1 MAIDFPDSPTD
12 GQSFTSGATK
22 WIYSSS
28 ESKWNI
34 AAPDTAT
41 TTAFAPIGTVINYMG
56 GAAPNGW
63 LLCNGQ
69 SLTRSA
75 YPALFGVLSTTYGQG
90 SNPGT
95 TFALPQFMGTTGIYI
110 IRATDEAVTL
120 SSASNLLAMPVGTM
134 SLFAM
139 STIPTG
145 WLRCD
150 GSAVSRT
157 SYADLYSAVGT
168 TYGTGDGST
177 TFNLPNIAGSGSGS
191 PLYYIKAILS
201 GDAAPASVAH
211 ASSHIRTGSDVI
223 DGDRLQV
230 DYVPSAYTRDS
241 TDANAGA
248 NTDLTAHL
256 KGINTAI
263 SATYSRSQMPTG
275 SVINTAYGQKTDYS
289 TYTSGTFTDIG
300 LSCTLNVSLASSVVL
315 IQVSIPTF
323 IKIDSGTT
331 WGGGFRLVTSTGT
344 TITDTAGD
352 NGGPLGF
359 WINLQGLG
367 GSGYRD
373 AFTTVPM
380 HGVHIPGATG
390 SVTYKV
396 QVSVRSGG
404 VNVNYNA
411 SNYFPKSTIIAQ
423 EIKQ

>member
-1 MAIDFPDSPTD
+1 MAIDFPNSPTD
-12 GQSFTSGATK
+12 GQTFTSGTTK
-22 WIYSSS
+22 WVYSASAG
-28 ESKWNI
+28 KWNI
-34 AAPDTAT
+34 AAVETST

-56 GAAPNGW
+56 GSPPNGW
-63 LLCNGQ
+63 IVCNGQ

-75 YPALFGVLSTTYGQG
+75 YPALFGVVGTTYGQG
-90 SNPGT
+90 SSPGT
-95 TFALPQFMGTTGIYI
+95 TFALPQFIGSTGIYI

-139 STIPTG
+139 SSIPTG

-157 SYADLYSAVGT
+157 SYADLYSAIGT

-177 TFNLPNIAGSGSGS
+177 TFNLPNIAGSGTGS

-201 GDAAPASVAH
+201 GDAAPATVAH
-211 ASSHIRTGSDVI
+211 ASSHIRTGTDII

-241 TDANAGA
+241 SAAEAGA

-256 KGINTAI
+256 KGISNAI
-263 SATYSRSQMPTG
+263 GATYARSQMPTG

-300 LSCTLNVSLASSVVL
+300 LSCTLNVSLATSIVL
-315 IQVSIPTF
+315 IQVTIPTF
-323 IKIDSGTT
+323 INIASGTS
-331 WGGGFRLVTSTGT
+331 WGGGFRLLTSTGT

-352 NGGPLGF
+352 SGGALGF
-359 WINLQGLG
+359 WVNLSGLG

-373 AFTTVPM
+373 AFTTVPV
-380 HGVHIPGATG
+380 HGVHTPGATG
-390 SVTYKV
+390 SITYKV
-396 QVSVRSGG
+396 QVSARSGT
-404 VNVNYNA
+404 VAVNYNA
-411 SNYFPKSTIIAQ
+411 SNYFPKATIIAQ